1 MKIRKAIKSDSA
13 KDFSSLFF
21 SNILQKFFGLVR
33 EPIIAFFFGSSLLYA
48 NYLLLR
54 TGADLFSQ
62 FTVGNALKAN
72 LLPKFT
78 KIYERYKKVSL
89 KRVFAFT
96 NRTMILLFVISQF
109 IQSSIIFY
117 IYKYTDTFKLIEET
131 ELSMQKILILFFI
144 ISILLS
150 ISISSNFFNTV
161 FLTIIQSQGK
171 FFKYS
176 VATTLNS
183 FIVAVFIY
191 PFTLIWGVFGL
202 VLSRLFGILTLTF
215 SYILPM
221 KKQQEGFESEL
232 SRKDFNLPTLILGNF
247 ANIIILSSRFVSGAD
262 GGKDIAYFTYS
273 VFILNA
279 LLTSVVGNIS
289 TLLLRKVTIKKNS
302 MFMLY
307 SLIISFAVGI
317 TLVLGLEFYGFEIIK
332 LVYMRGEFNMV
343 DVEQT
348 TEFIK
353 NLSYCFILIF
363 IATTL
368 FQPFFSL
375 DITSTRKV
383 RRLISLIF
391 IATIVVGI
399 LFSTVIS
406 KFGVEDESIIIMY
419 SSSIVS
425 VLLSMYSYYYYLKNH
440 GQKG

>member
-21 SNILQKFFGLVR
+21 SNVLQKVFGLVR
-33 EPIIAFFFGSSLLYA
+33 EPIIAFFFGSSLLYV

-54 TGADLFSQ
+54 TGADFFSQ
-62 FTVGNALKAN
+62 FTAGNALKAN
-72 LLPKFT
+72 LLPKFA
-78 KIYERYKKVSL
+78 KIHDNYQKISL
-89 KRVFAFT
+89 KRVFLFL

-109 IQSSIIFY
+109 IQCSIIFF
-117 IYKYTDTFKLIEET
+117 IYQYTDTFKLVEDT
-131 ELSMQKILILFFI
+131 GLSLQKILILLFI
-144 ISILLS
+144 VSILLS
-150 ISISSNFFNTV
+150 LSICSNFFNTIY
-161 FLTIIQSQGK
+161 LTIMQAQGK
-171 FFKYS
+171 FLKYS

-191 PFTLIWGVFGL
+191 PFTLLWGIFGL

-221 KKQQEGFESEL
+221 NKQQEGFEVKL
-232 SRKDFNLPTLILGNF
+232 SREDFNLSTLILGNF

-262 GGKDIAYFTYS
+262 GGREIAYFTYS

-289 TLLLRKVTIKKNS
+289 TLLLRKVSIKKNN

-307 SLIISFAVGI
+307 SLIISVVVG
-317 TLVLGLEFYGFEIIK
+317 TALVFGLEFYGFEIIK
-332 LVYMRGEFNMV
+332 LVYMRGEFNLV

-375 DITSTRKV
+375 SIEKSKKV
-383 RRLISLIF
+383 RRSISLLLIT
-391 IATIVVGI
+391 TIVAGF
-399 LFSTVIS
+399 LFSLLMNLP
-406 KFGVEDESIIIMY
+406 VERESLIMMY
-419 SSSIVS
+419 SSSIMS
-425 VLLSMYSYYYYLKNH
+425 IILSAYSYIYYLKQND
-440 GQKG
+440 